1 MNEYFGWYDS
11 YKADLVRG
19 PSTVDELG
27 PYLDE
32 IHAANPN
39 LPLVVTEF
47 GAEAIRSGPVEQ
59 PGSFEFQRKF
69 AIDHLRVHAS
79 KPYVAGS
86 IWWALRDFRVD
97 PTWLG
102 GAPPP
107 GAARRGTTR
116 ASSTRPT
123 RASRSSAS

>member
-1 MNEYFGWYDS
+1 M
-11 YKADLVRG
+11 
-19 PSTVDELG
+19 
-27 PYLDE
+27 
-32 IHAANPN
+32 
-39 LPLVVTEF
+39 TEF

-102 GAPPP
+102 GAPPAWGSP
-107 GAARRGTTR
+107 PWHNKSLIDETDARKPLFGELKKRFKKTR
-116 ASSTRPT
+116 TLR
-123 RASRSSAS
+123 